1 MENAMHT
8 RMNFGLFR
16 DKPLPPNGR
25 SVAIAGA
32 GPSGLIAAG
41 YLACQGYH
49 VEVFDKMPKPGGLLF
64 FGIPDFRLPVDRPE
78 AAAKLL
84 EEQYG
89 VVYHMRTKIVGE
101 PDEPHDE
108 GDDFE
113 PEKIS
118 LLALKEKFDAV
129 IVCTGSWRS
138 RRMGIPG
145 EDLPGVL
152 SGLEY
157 LFPLRGATCSGEV
170 CISKALAKKVVII
183 GGGLSAMDA
192 AECALRSGADRVT
205 MLYRRTV
212 EEAPAGPYEIH
223 MLQDRGMIWKELA
236 MPLKILGKDMVE
248 GVEYLQCSLGE
259 PDESGRRC
267 PLPQDGSNLVIDA
280 DMVISAVGELP
291 SLPLAERLD
300 IKKVRK
306 GATSWPRMTMVDG
319 IFVAGDALTG
329 PSKIGWAI
337 TGGLEAARSLE
348 QWLNHTQ
355 HRA

>member
-1 MENAMHT
+1 MHT

-16 DKPLPPNGR
+16 DAPLPPNGR
-25 SVAIAGA
+25 KVAIAGA

-41 YLACQGYH
+41 YLACQGYR
-49 VEVFDKMPKPGGLLF
+49 VEVFDKMAKPGGLLY

-78 AAAKLL
+78 AAAELL
-84 EEQYG
+84 AEQYG
-89 VVYHMRTKIVGE
+89 VIYHMRTKVVGDPGE
-101 PDEPHDE
+101 PGDE
-108 GDDFE
+108 GDDFKHE
-113 PEKIS
+113 TVH
-118 LLALKEKFDAV
+118 LMDLRRDFDAV

-157 LFPLRGATCSGEV
+157 LFPLRGSTCSGEV
-170 CISKALAKKVVII
+170 CISKALAKKVVVI
-183 GGGLSAMDA
+183 GAGLSAVDA
-192 AECALRSGADRVT
+192 AECALRSGAERVT
-205 MLYRRTV
+205 MLYRRTIN
-212 EEAPAGPYEIH
+212 EAPAGPYEIQ
-223 MLQDRGMIWKELA
+223 MLQDDGLIWKQLA
-236 MPLKILGKDMVE
+236 MPLRILGDKQVE
-248 GVEYLQCSLGE
+248 GVEYLQCELGE

-267 PLPQDGSNLVIDA
+267 PLPRDGSNLILEA

-291 SLPLAERLD
+291 SLPLADKLD

-306 GATSWPRMTMVDG
+306 GATSWPRMTMLDG
-319 IFVAGDALTG
+319 VFVAGDAFTG

-348 QWLNHTQ
+348 QWLNYS
-355 HRA
+355 RRGA